1 MTAVHRDIGT
11 GEHRAGR
18 IDQPVEHELVPGR
31 TQPGHTIPESDGID
45 PRHPSLMRVSET
57 DFSLGSSRG
66 RHVVDLTAV
75 RWSQRGRVSVSG
87 STRQLT

>member
-1 MTAVHRDIGT
+1 
-11 GEHRAGR
+11 
-18 IDQPVEHELVPGR
+18 
-31 TQPGHTIPESDGID
+31 
-45 PRHPSLMRVSET
+45 MRVSET